1 MKPCSYKF
9 WRDVAVIC
17 AVALLTCSAFWLLLH
32 TYYHERM
39 PELVQDWAPVF
50 IFVVTT
56 WFLIAH
62 RLKNPPP
69 ESADR

>member
-1 MKPCSYKF
+1 MTTYTLRF

-17 AVALLTCSAFWLLLH
+17 AVVLVESSVFWLLLH
-32 TYYHERM
+32 TSYRDRM
-39 PELVQDWAPVF
+39 PEVVQDWGPVF

-62 RLKNPPP
+62 RLKNPPQ
-69 ESADR
+69 E